1 MTMPRDTDLR
11 GVLHLSA
18 HTAGIG
24 KIGYGI
30 APHYRCQGLATR
42 AVKLVAAWAFAQLG
56 LARLEI
62 VVTAPGIQ
70 GWASQRVA
78 EKAGFVPA
86 GMRRSHLPATDSVY
100 EDPLY
105 VLLAPVCEA

>member
-30 APHYRCQGLATR
+30 APHYRCRGLATR
-42 AVKLVAAWAFAQLG
+42 AVTLVTAWAFAQLG
-56 LARLEI
+56 LTRLEI

-70 GWASQRVA
+70 GQASRRVA
-78 EKAGFVPA
+78 EKAGFVSA
-86 GMRRSHLPATDSVY
+86 GMRRSHLPATDSR
-100 EDPLY
+100 
-105 VLLAPVCEA
+105 